1 MPEETASARALRPGS
16 RWPRRAVVG
25 VAVAVAAVALS
36 TVGRRVAAKVARETA
51 FSHISACEFGV
62 VERWAGWCALLDPS
76 DYHAD
81 LLRAACYRQLG
92 QAAAWRASLDEAVR
106 KNAPPGAIAAER
118 KLDQIRRG
126 ELGQDAEAEMADLVE
141 AGASQTDMAAAFLLG
156 YLARNDAE
164 AARLF
169 LTKTSPY
176 FTDEAQEDYLW
187 GLFLL
192 RQKDVAGAQARL
204 ARVLEI
210 QPGHELARAELG
222 AMLEANNDLEGA
234 LGQFVDLA
242 ARSGGSIPARISLAR
257 VLRKMGRADEAR
269 SVLAPLDSAREPGP
283 EFRLEMAQIALEAG
297 DYEDSERRCRGMPPE
312 SVSGETLMAAA
323 LALTFRQKPQEAQR
337 LFLKA
342 TALADLEKWD
352 FERQFRLTT
361 DPRDLAAAEERAQL
375 TGREISELGDSQEA
389 PIELPGLVPADKA
402 AAAAGELFRVHCSNC
417 HGPRGDGHG
426 VAAHHLFP
434 RPRDLRAGIC
444 QLVSTVNGVPT
455 LEDVEQVL
463 ARGMPG
469 TSMQPFEDLAASDRR
484 LLAEE
489 VLRLRREGIGE
500 QITAA
505 LRREGEETDESDV
518 RQAVQRATTPG
529 KQVPLPARWPDPGQ
543 AALRGKAN
551 FATLGCVKCHG
562 EAGTGAADQDSFDD
576 LGEPSRPRDLVHE
589 PLKGGR
595 EREAIY
601 RRIVAGM
608 PGTPHPAALNLPQ
621 EQVIE
626 LVDYVRWLAEEPP
639 KMLTNHER
647 RVLAP
652 TPAYLDWIKGP
663 PVLER

>member
-1 MPEETASARALRPGS
+1 MPEQTASARAS
-16 RWPRRAVVG
+16 RLGPRWRRRAVVG
-25 VAVAVAAVALS
+25 VAVAVAGVVLATA
-36 TVGRRVAAKVARETA
+36 GRRGAARVAREIA
-51 FSHISACEFGV
+51 SSHMNACEFGV
-62 VERWAGWCALLDPS
+62 VERWAGWCALLDPG

-92 QAAAWRASLDEAVR
+92 QAAWQASLDEAVR

-126 ELGQDAEAEMADLVE
+126 ELSRGAEAEIGDLVE
-141 AGASQTDMAAAFLLG
+141 AGASQTDVAAAFLSG
-156 YLARNDAE
+156 YLMRNDAE

-169 LTKTSPY
+169 LKRMSPY
-176 FTDEAQEDYLW
+176 FTDEAQQDYLW
-187 GLFLL
+187 GIYLL
-192 RQKDVAGAQARL
+192 EQKDVAGAQVRL

-210 QPGHELARAELG
+210 QPGHELARGELG
-222 AMLEANNDLEGA
+222 AMLEANDDLEGA
-234 LGQFVDLA
+234 LGQFVELA
-242 ARSGGSIPARISLAR
+242 ARSGGIIPARISVAR
-257 VLRKMGRADEAR
+257 VLRKMGRIDEAR
-269 SVLAPLDSAREPGP
+269 SVLAPLESEREPGP
-283 EFRLEMAQIALEAG
+283 EFQLEMGQIALEAG
-297 DYEDSERRCRGMPPE
+297 DCEDAERRFRGMPLE
-312 SVSGETLMAAA
+312 FMNEATFKFAAS

-342 TALADLEKWD
+342 VALNDLDKWKT
-352 FERQFRLTT
+352 ERQFRLTT
-361 DPRDLAAAEERAQL
+361 DPGDLAAAEERARL
-375 TGREISELGDSQEA
+375 TGPGISALGGSQEA
-389 PIELPGLVPADKA
+389 TIELPGLVPTDKA
-402 AAAAGELFRVHCSNC
+402 TAAAEELFRVHCSKC
-417 HGPRGDGHG
+417 HGLRGDGHG
-426 VAAHHLFP
+426 VAAHRMFP

-469 TSMQPFEDLAASDRR
+469 TSMQSFEELPVSDRR
-484 LLAEE
+484 LLGEE
-489 VLRLRREGIGE
+489 VLRLRREGIRE
-500 QITAA
+500 QIRAA
-505 LRREGEETDESDV
+505 LRREEEEIDESDI

-543 AALRGKAN
+543 AALRGKAS

-562 EAGTGAADQDSFDD
+562 ETGTGAADQDLFDD

-589 PLKGGR
+589 PFKDGR

-626 LVDYVRWLAEEPP
+626 LVDYVRSLAQEPP
-639 KMLTNHER
+639 RMLTNNER
-647 RVLAP
+647 RVLAT
-652 TPAYLDWIKGP
+652 TPAYLDSIKGP